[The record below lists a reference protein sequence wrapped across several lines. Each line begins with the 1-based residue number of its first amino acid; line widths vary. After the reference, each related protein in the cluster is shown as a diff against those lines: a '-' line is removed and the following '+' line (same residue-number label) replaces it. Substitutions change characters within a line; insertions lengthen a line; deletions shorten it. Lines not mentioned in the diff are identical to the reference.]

1 MLVLRRLVAS
11 LVVAGSLAG
20 TAPSAFAQS
29 EVDSYF
35 EFLMARR
42 LEGAGDFAG
51 AQAALDRAV
60 QATPRSAELRGQVAS
75 FHLRRSQPDEAEK
88 AARAALAIDEN
99 NIEAHRALGLV
110 FAGYADGGGA
120 RGASP
125 EVAAYLKDA
134 IIHLERAAA
143 AAAPGDLVL
152 HLRSA
157 GSTCAPTSRRRRS
170 IR

>member
-29 EVDSYF
+29 EIDSYF

-51 AQAALDRAV
+51 
-60 QATPRSAELRGQVAS
+60 
-75 FHLRRSQPDEAEK
+75 
-88 AARAALAIDEN
+88 ARAALAIDEN

-152 HLRSA
+152 HFTLGRLYLRTDQPQKAVDSLNRVVSLNP
-157 GSTCAPTSRRRRS
+157 GSVQARL
-170 IR
+170 